1 MPERLGSE
9 HAETALLVV
18 KGDPLDQ
25 AGQDFLC
32 RSQRIGIH
40 LQAIYGACAFLRN
53 G

>member
-1 MPERLGSE
+1 MPARLGPE
-9 HAETALLVV
+9 DAEPVLRIVER
-18 KGDPLDQ
+18 DPLDQ

-53 G
+53 W